1 MIIDLYSIIANFK
14 IIENAFGY
22 TLGLTSYNLIQSFFK
37 SILVP
42 LLDTFF
48 DRDLSAIKITFGS
61 TELLIG
67 KFIESFIDFI
77 IVLGFILFI
86 LRVLL
91 YDVVDDIIQRQKQ
104 PFVKKKPIKI
114 VKKPIE
120 KLEVKKEEEQEMPKQ
135 TQLQQPPPPPQIQ
148 PMNHNQHNS
157 SVYSSIN
164 GGVDSQSF
172 NSSGIVPYNI

>member
-1 MIIDLYSIIANFK
+1 M
-14 IIENAFGY
+14 
-22 TLGLTSYNLIQSFFK
+22 
-37 SILVP
+37 
-42 LLDTFF
+42 
-48 DRDLSAIKITFGS
+48 
-61 TELLIG
+61 
-67 KFIESFIDFI
+67 
-77 IVLGFILFI
+77 GFILFI

-135 TQLQQPPPPPQIQ
+135 TQLQQPPPPQIQ

>member
-48 DRDLSAIKITFGS
+48 DRDLSAVKMTFGS

-104 PFVKKKPIKI
+104 PFVKKKQTKI
-114 VKKPIE
+114 IKKPIE

-135 TQLQQPPPPPQIQ
+135 THLQQPPQIQ
-148 PMNHNQHNS
+148 PMNHNQRNS

>member
-1 MIIDLYSIIANFK
+1 MIVDLYSIIANFK
-14 IIENAFGY
+14 IIESAFGY

-48 DRDLSAIKITFGS
+48 DRDLSAIKIMFGS

-67 KFIESFIDFI
+67 NFIESCIDFLL
-77 IVLGFILFI
+77 VLGFILFI

-91 YDVVDDIIQRQKQ
+91 IDVVDDIIERQQQ
-104 PFVKKKPIKI
+104 PFIQEKPKKKL
-114 VKKPIE
+114 VEKPIE
-120 KLEVKKEEEQEMPKQ
+120 KLELKKEEEEIPKQ
-135 TQLQQPPPPPQIQ
+135 TQIEHPVQSI
-148 PMNHNQHNS
+148 NYNES

-164 GGVDSQSF
+164 GGADNQGSD
-172 NSSGIVPYNI
+172 SSGIVPYNI